1 MTIYTHAESNVR
13 KTWVL
18 VSLFFV
24 LIIGL
29 GWVVSYVFQNQA
41 ILIYA
46 VIFSLV
52 MNIASFWYSDKI
64 VLAMAK
70 AKPIEKKDSP
80 ELYRIVENLCITA
93 GLPLPRI
100 YIIPEAQPNA
110 FATGRNAQNAVIA
123 VTQGLLAKLDKQ
135 ELEGVIAHELSHIGN
150 RDMMLMT
157 LVVVLVGF
165 VSILSDMLMRSML
178 FGGFKKRDN
187 RDSGQA
193 GAILALVGVVLMILS
208 PVIAMLI
215 QMAISRKREF
225 LADASGALLTRYPEG
240 LARALAKIA
249 ADPAP
254 MKRIFTSTAHLYIS
268 NPFRGKNF
276 SSFFLTH
283 PPIEQRIKAL
293 RDMEVYS

>member
-165 VSILSDMLMRSML
+165 VSILSDMLMRSMWL
-178 FGGFKKRDN
+178 GGIRKRDN

-193 GAILALVGVVLMILS
+193 GAILALAGVVLMILS

-293 RDMEVYS
+293 KEMQF